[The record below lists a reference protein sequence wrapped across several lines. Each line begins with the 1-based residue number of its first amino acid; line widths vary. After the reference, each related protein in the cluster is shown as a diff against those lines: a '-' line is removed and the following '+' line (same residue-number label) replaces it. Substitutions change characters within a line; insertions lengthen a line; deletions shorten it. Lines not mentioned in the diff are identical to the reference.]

1 MIIRLHTWPN
11 SSLRLFCEIAIQAY
25 VIETSQKHFELCQ
38 LPQCKLTTVMT
49 FKLKISARVFCLLSR
64 KKGINGVY
72 SAEQLRGGKHENS
85 SGLQTSVK
93 SKCG

>member
-1 MIIRLHTWPN
+1 M
-11 SSLRLFCEIAIQAY
+11 SFVYLRE
-25 VIETSQKHFELCQ
+25 
-38 LPQCKLTTVMT
+38 
-49 FKLKISARVFCLLSR
+49 